1 MRLLENGVNPEN
13 ILCITF
19 TEKAKKEMFEKIFQ
33 MAKGNFSDSDI
44 MKLNIHTFHS
54 FAYNYLIDSGLVTG
68 DIVGNNVMRFSILRS
83 FEMNNAFTC
92 SKDYIISTMVPKTE
106 NAMRYFKSF
115 GITPE
120 MINIESA
127 NSLIERMYD
136 EDKTSYSMAELK
148 AFLEYFIDSYK
159 NYENSKQGA
168 IDYSDMLLLF
178 VDKFKGKKFEY
189 VLVDEMQDMN
199 DLEAR
204 IAQMV
209 GNNIFLV
216 GMQNRL
222 YSDFRR
228 IHKKLPKI
236 QRNM

>member
-1 MRLLENGVNPEN
+1 M
-13 ILCITF
+13 I
-19 TEKAKKEMFEKIFQ
+19 
-33 MAKGNFSDSDI
+33 
-44 MKLNIHTFHS
+44 
-54 FAYNYLIDSGLVTG
+54 
-68 DIVGNNVMRFSILRS
+68 
-83 FEMNNAFTC
+83 
-92 SKDYIISTMVPKTE
+92 PKTE
-106 NAMRYFKSF
+106 NAMRYIKSF

-127 NSLIERMYD
+127 NSLIEEMYD

-148 AFLEYFIDSYK
+148 AFLKYFVDSYK
-159 NYENSKQGA
+159 NYENSKQDA

-178 VDKFKGKKFEY
+178 VDKVKGKKFEY

-199 DLEAR
+199 DMEAR

-222 YSDFRR
+222 YSEFRED
-228 IHKKLPKI
+228 P
-236 QRNM
+236 